1 LAPLLAMMVTLGLAV
16 FLNWDIDEPP
26 DARAS
31 L

>member
-1 LAPLLAMMVTLGLAV
+1 MVTFGLAV

-31 L
+31 V